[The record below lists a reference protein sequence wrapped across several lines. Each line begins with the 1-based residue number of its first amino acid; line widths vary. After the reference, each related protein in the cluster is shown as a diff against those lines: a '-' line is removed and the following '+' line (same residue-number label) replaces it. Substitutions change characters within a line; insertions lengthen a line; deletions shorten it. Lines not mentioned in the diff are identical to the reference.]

1 MWDAPHHVI
10 NCQHTLFFRI
20 GSLQGLKVEVEVEEE
35 KERTLIETVVT
46 SIIIRWPAVKKL

>member
-10 NCQHTLFFRI
+10 NCQHTSFFRI

-35 KERTLIETVVT
+35 KEMTLIETIVT
-46 SIIIRWPAVKKL
+46 GIIIRWPAVKKL

>member
-20 GSLQGLKVEVEVEEE
+20 GSLQGLKVEVEEE
-35 KERTLIETVVT
+35 KEMTLIETVVT
-46 SIIIRWPAVKKL
+46 SIIIRWLAIKKL